1 MDCNCMREENVLFT
15 DSSKPQ
21 KNNWFTTN
29 AVGTSAKS
37 KDLPSTLII
46 PNVLDISA
54 I

>member
-1 MDCNCMREENVLFT
+1 MDCNCMRDENVLFT

-29 AVGTSAKS
+29 AAGTSAKS
-37 KDLPSTLII
+37 KNLPSTLII
-46 PNVLDISA
+46 PNVLNISA